1 MGREIKA
8 AQEKKREESKAFWKK
23 GRNKQS
29 SLKLRVSELLKLLPI
44 FCPYSVL
51 WT

>member
-23 GRNKQS
+23 EEINNQ
-29 SLKLRVSELLKLLPI
+29 V
-44 FCPYSVL
+44 
-51 WT
+51 